1 MAELPQKPVDI
12 LAQVVIIGS
21 VKVSRLEKGLIE
33 MKSNI
38 VSSIAI
44 VTFFAFIVLL
54 LVAVVAFPMHIG
66 EPSYYH
72 VARVDCL
79 LAACSCGLIAI
90 VSAIVSAR

>member
-1 MAELPQKPVDI
+1 
-12 LAQVVIIGS
+12 
-21 VKVSRLEKGLIE
+21 

-72 VARVDCL
+72 VARADCL
-79 LAACSCGLIAI
+79 LAACTCGL
-90 VSAIVSAR
+90 SAILAAIASVHF